1 MNKST
6 IKIVFTDLDGT
17 LLNSDY
23 EISQANMEMLY
34 RLKDKN
40 IVSVIV
46 TGRNLY
52 SLNRAITSDF
62 PVDYVVFSSGAGIVD
77 WKTKQLIHS
86 RNLTRDQID
95 SVSDLLMREKI
106 NFMLHRKV
114 PDNHQFYYFHH
125 DEIMED
131 FQRRL
136 NLYLDHADRMHVVHP
151 DLNLASQFLV
161 IFDDLEKF
169 ETIRRQLKN
178 VKVIRATS
186 PLDHQSI
193 WMEIFHPRVS
203 KKTGCQWICRHLD
216 IEQRNTI
223 SFGNDHNDLD
233 MLDWTAQSYVV
244 ANSPR
249 HLREKFQTT
258 TSNNKNGFAKRLQD
272 LV

>member
-17 LLNSDY
+17 LLNSNQV
-23 EISQANMEMLY
+23 ISRADLEMLHQ
-34 RLKDKN
+34 LKDKN
-40 IVSVIV
+40 IVRVIA

-52 SLNRAITSDF
+52 SLNRALASDF
-62 PVDYVVFSSGAGIVD
+62 PVDYVIFSSGAGIMD
-77 WKTKQLIHS
+77 WKTKHLIHS
-86 RNLTRDQID
+86 CNLTRDQIN
-95 SVSDLLMREKI
+95 SVSALLMREKI

-125 DEIMED
+125 DEMMED

-136 NLYLDHADRMHVVHP
+136 NLYLDHGNRMHVVHP
-151 DLNLASQFLV
+151 DLNLASQFLA

-169 ETIRRQLKN
+169 EAIRRQLEN
-178 VKVIRATS
+178 VKVIRTTS

-203 KKTGCQWICRHLD
+203 KKSGCRWVCDHLG

-223 SFGNDHNDLD
+223 SFGNDYNDLD
-233 MLDWTAQSYVV
+233 MLEWTAQSYVV
-244 ANSPR
+244 ANSPPP
-249 HLREKFQTT
+249 LRDKFHTT
-258 TSNNKNGFAKRLQD
+258 TSNNKNGFSKILQD